1 MRKLTRASAVVA
13 TAATA
18 LTLATAAATAERE
31 LRLTEAGGAGFPYR
45 SFVLTLPSGMSLD
58 EKRVHVRENDNEV
71 SSISV
76 TPANEVEGNRFGV
89 VLVIDASNSMRGKPI
104 EGAVAAARAFAEQRN
119 ANQSVAVVAFNSEST
134 VVLPFTADASA
145 IERALADPPSLAEG
159 TKLYDAVNT
168 ALSLIDDAKIDA
180 GSVVVLSDGTDTGS
194 RADEADVV
202 ARAEQGRV
210 RIFSV
215 GLRSGSFSPEA
226 LETLAVGGRYS
237 EASSARA
244 LEAVFAALGA
254 ELANEYLLTYRSLA
268 SAEADVRVT
277 VTVDGVAGSASDAYQ
292 APPLPP
298 GAGSPFHHSLPE
310 TFWRSGAAMLVVSV
324 ASAIFL
330 AFGALILVRPRPRT
344 LRKRMAEF
352 VSVAAPGEERRQGV
366 VRSESVLANAEKS
379 FERTKWWGRF
389 KQDLDVAGIAMAPTH
404 IVAWTSTAV
413 LFVAL
418 LLYVVVGALFALAAF
433 AIPLVVRSLIRRK
446 LERRRK
452 LFADQLSDNL
462 QVLSSALRA
471 GHSLIGALSMVVE
484 DSPEPARSEF
494 RRVIADEQLGVPLED
509 AFAVVVERMD
519 SRDLEQVALVA
530 ALQRET
536 GGNTAEVVDRVAETI
551 RERFDLRRM
560 VRTLTTQGR
569 MSRWIVSLLPVGLL
583 VLITSINPGY
593 MKPLY
598 TQPVGRALLIF
609 AAVMVVSGS
618 LVIKK
623 IVNIKV

>member
-1 MRKLTRASAVVA
+1 MRTLARASTFGAA
-13 TAATA
+13 AATA
-18 LTLATAAATAERE
+18 LTFAATAAAAERE
-31 LRLTEAGGAGFPYR
+31 LALTEAGGARFPYR
-45 SFVLTLPSGMSLD
+45 SFVLTLPEGVPLD
-58 EKRVHVRENDNEV
+58 EKRVHVRENGAEV
-71 SSISV
+71 SSVAV
-76 TPANEVEGNRFGV
+76 TPADEVEGKRFGV
-89 VLVIDASNSMRGKPI
+89 VLVIDASDSMRGEPI
-104 EGAVAAARAFAEQRN
+104 EGAMAAARAFAEQRN
-119 ANQSVAVVAFNSEST
+119 ANQHVAVVAFNSEST
-134 VVLPFTADASA
+134 VLLPFTTDAAA
-145 IERALADPPSLAEG
+145 IERALADAPPLARG
-159 TKLYDAVNT
+159 TKLYDGVDVG
-168 ALSLIDDAKIDA
+168 LSLIGKAGIGA

-194 RADEADVV
+194 RVGATDVV
-202 ARAEQGRV
+202 ARAKSDRV

-215 GLRSGSFSPEA
+215 GLRSPAFSPEA

-237 EASSARA
+237 EASSSGD
-244 LEAVFAALGA
+244 LEAVFSALGA

-268 SAEADVRVT
+268 SAEEDIRVS
-277 VTVDGVAGSASDAYQ
+277 VTVDGLSGSASDAYR

-298 GAGSPFHHSLPE
+298 GAGSPFHHSLPQ

-324 ASAIFL
+324 ASAILL
-330 AFGALILVRPRPRT
+330 AFGALVLLRPRPRT

-352 VSVAAPGEERRQGV
+352 VSVAAPGDDRRQGV
-366 VRSESVLANAEKS
+366 VRAESVLASAEKS
-379 FERTKWWGRF
+379 FERTRWWGRF
-389 KQDLDVAGIAMAPTH
+389 KQDLDVAGVGMAPTH
-404 IVAWTSTAV
+404 IVAWTAV
-413 LFVAL
+413 GALVVAL
-418 LLYVVVGALFALAAF
+418 VLYVAVGALFVPLALG
-433 AIPLVVRSLIRRK
+433 IPLVARSLVRRK

-494 RRVIADEQLGVPLED
+494 RRVIADEQLGVALED

-583 VLITSINPGY
+583 VLITTINPGY
-593 MKPLY
+593 MEPLY
-598 TQPVGRALLIF
+598 NEPVGRVLLVL
-609 AAVMVVSGS
+609 AGVMVVAGS
-618 LVIKK
+618 LVIKR

>member
-1 MRKLTRASAVVA
+1 VRNLARASALA
-13 TAATA
+13 AAAATA
-18 LTLATAAATAERE
+18 LTLAGTAATAERA
-31 LRLTEAGGAGFPYR
+31 LHLTEAGGARFPYR
-45 SFVLTLPSGMSLD
+45 SFVLTLPSGMSLE

-76 TPANEVEGNRFGV
+76 TPANEVEGNHFGV

-104 EGAVAAARAFAEQRN
+104 EGAIAAARAFAEQRN
-119 ANQSVAVVAFNSEST
+119 ENQRVAVVAFNSKTT
-134 VVLPFTADASA
+134 VVLPFTTDASA
-145 IERALADPPSLAEG
+145 IERALAEPPALAEG
-159 TKLYDAVNT
+159 TNLYDAVSA
-168 ALSLIDDAKIDA
+168 ALSLIGEAKIGA

-194 RADEADVV
+194 RADEADVL
-202 ARAEQGRV
+202 AQAETSRV

-237 EASSARA
+237 EASSARD
-244 LEAVFAALGA
+244 LEAVFGALGA

-268 SAEADVRVT
+268 SAEEDVRVT
-277 VTVDGVAGSASDAYQ
+277 VTVDGVAGSARDAYR

-298 GAGSPFHHSLPE
+298 GAGSPFHHSLPQ
-310 TFWRSGAAMLVVSV
+310 TFWRSGAAMLVVSF
-324 ASAIFL
+324 ASAVFL
-330 AFGALILVRPRPRT
+330 AFGALVLLRPRPRT

-366 VRSESVLANAEKS
+366 VRAESVLANAEKS
-379 FERTKWWGRF
+379 FERTKWWARF
-389 KQDLDVAGIAMAPTH
+389 KQDLDVAGITVAPTH
-404 IVAWTSTAV
+404 IVAWTSTAAV
-413 LFVAL
+413 FVAL
-418 LLYVVVGALFALAAF
+418 LLYVVVGPLFAPIALG
-433 AIPLVVRSLIRRK
+433 IPLVARSFIRRK

-536 GGNTAEVVDRVAETI
+536 GGNTAEVVDRVSETI
-551 RERFDLRRM
+551 RERMDLRRM

-583 VLITSINPGY
+583 VLITTINPGY

-598 TQPVGRALLIF
+598 TQPVGRALLVF

>member
-1 MRKLTRASAVVA
+1 VRNLARASAVVA
-13 TAATA
+13 AAATA
-18 LTLATAAATAERE
+18 LTLATAAATAERQ
-31 LRLTEAGGAGFPYR
+31 LHLTEAGGAGFPYR
-45 SFVLTLPSGMSLD
+45 SFVLTLPSGMSL
-58 EKRVHVRENDNEV
+58 EEQRVHVRENDNEV
-71 SSISV
+71 SSISI
-76 TPANEVEGNRFGV
+76 TPANEVEGNHFGV

-104 EGAVAAARAFAEQRN
+104 EAAIAAARAFAEQRN
-119 ANQSVAVVAFNSEST
+119 ENQRVAVVAFNRETT
-134 VVLPFTADASA
+134 VVLPFTTDAAA
-145 IERALADPPSLAEG
+145 IERALVNPPALAEG
-159 TKLYDAVNT
+159 TNLYDAVNT
-168 ALSLIDDAKIDA
+168 AVSLIDDAKIGA

-194 RADEADVV
+194 RADEADVL
-202 ARAEQGRV
+202 AQAETSRV

-254 ELANEYLLTYRSLA
+254 ELANEYLLRYRSLA
-268 SAEADVRVT
+268 SAEEDVRVT
-277 VTVDGVAGSASDAYQ
+277 VTVDGIAGSANDAYQ

-298 GAGSPFHHSLPE
+298 GAGSPFHHSLPQ
-310 TFWRSGAAMLVVSV
+310 TFWRSGAAMLVVSF
-324 ASAIFL
+324 ASAVFL
-330 AFGALILVRPRPRT
+330 AFGALVLLRPRPRT

-366 VRSESVLANAEKS
+366 VRGESVLANAEKS
-379 FERTKWWGRF
+379 FERTRWWARF
-389 KQDLDVAGIAMAPTH
+389 KQDLDVAGISMAPTH
-404 IVAWTSTAV
+404 IVAWTSTAAV
-413 LFVAL
+413 FVAL
-418 LLYVVVGALFALAAF
+418 LLYVLAGPLFVPFAF
-433 AIPLVVRSLIRRK
+433 GIPLVARSLIRRK

-452 LFADQLSDNL
+452 QFADQLSDNL

-471 GHSLIGALSMVVE
+471 GHSLIGALSMVVD

-583 VLITSINPGY
+583 VLITTINPDY

-598 TQPVGRALLIF
+598 TQPVGRVLLVF